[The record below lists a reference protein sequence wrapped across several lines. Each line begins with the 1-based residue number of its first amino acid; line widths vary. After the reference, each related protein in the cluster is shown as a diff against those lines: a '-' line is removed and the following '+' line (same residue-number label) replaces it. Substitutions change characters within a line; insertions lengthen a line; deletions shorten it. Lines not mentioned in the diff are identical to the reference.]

1 MQAAPDLQQ
10 LINAVGDA
18 IVVCDA
24 SGAIILWNPG
34 AERIFGFTEREAIGQ
49 SLDLIIP
56 ERLRKRHWDGY
67 HKSME
72 TGQTRYGNDLL
83 KVPAVHKDGR
93 KLSIAFTVAM
103 LYSPDKKV
111 SAIASVIRDETSRFE
126 EERALRSRIAELE
139 SKAAV

>member
-67 HKSME
+67 RKSME

>member
-1 MQAAPDLQQ
+1 MIFSLRTAPHAGAVLLVAFHLPRNKDMQAAFDLQQ
-10 LINAVGDA
+10 LGNAIGDA

-34 AERIFGFTEREAIGQ
+34 AERIFGFTEQEALGQ

-72 TGQTRYGNDLL
+72 TGETRYGNDLL
-83 KVPAVHKDGR
+83 KVPTVHKDGR
-93 KLSIAFTVAM
+93 KLSIAGAGAGRGAAGGRG
-103 LYSPDKKV
+103 
-111 SAIASVIRDETSRFE
+111 SAR
-126 EERALRSRIAELE
+126 
-139 SKAAV
+139 AAV

>member
-1 MQAAPDLQQ
+1 MQAALDVQQ
-10 LINAVGDA
+10 LINAIGDA

-34 AERIFGFTEREAIGQ
+34 AERIFGFTEQEAIGQ

-103 LYSPDKKV
+103 LYSPDKKI

-139 SKAAV
+139 SKVAV

>member
-1 MQAAPDLQQ
+1 MQAALDVQQ
-10 LINAVGDA
+10 LINAIGDA

-34 AERIFGFTEREAIGQ
+34 AEHIFGFTEQEAIGHL
-49 SLDLIIP
+49 LDLIIP

-103 LYSPDKKV
+103 LYSPDKKI

-139 SKAAV
+139 SKVAV